1 MTLRQADTYT
11 DLHPA
16 EAWRFAKA
24 HGRSTIKQTTVL
36 KLRNY
41 LLNRKPLNLSNLI
54 PLTPLLSGVFFL
66 FLAEN
71 FFALD
76 FNTKES
82 LFKRLLTIS
91 THCVKLLIRKEGLL

>member
-1 MTLRQADTYT
+1 MARLSNQKIADMTLRQADTYT

-54 PLTPLLSGVFFL
+54 APDSSTVRGILPLSG
-66 FLAEN
+66 
-71 FFALD
+71 
-76 FNTKES
+76 
-82 LFKRLLTIS
+82 
-91 THCVKLLIRKEGLL
+91 